1 MLPKTIHL
9 IGFQKNC
16 NLKNETYGSGYAEHT
31 YHAVYREVEGVGEEG
46 RVVSDR
52 MAPAGATGSLYHQKA
67 LIKYTHSIYILI
79 YDEALVVNTP

>member
-1 MLPKTIHL
+1 M
-9 IGFQKNC
+9 
-16 NLKNETYGSGYAEHT
+16 YAEHT
-31 YHAVYREVEGVGEEG
+31 YHAVYREVEGVGDGWGAEG